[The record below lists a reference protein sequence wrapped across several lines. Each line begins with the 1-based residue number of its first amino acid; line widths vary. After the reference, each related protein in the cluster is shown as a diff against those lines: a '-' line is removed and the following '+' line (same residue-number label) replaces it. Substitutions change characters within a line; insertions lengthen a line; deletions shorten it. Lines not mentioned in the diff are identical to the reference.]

1 MSRAEGIAACTNIV
15 ELVEQMDD
23 KLPDTF
29 SSSVDDK
36 AKSMLD
42 YIMKSPQYP
51 RVTDKM
57 DQALRNMWGGLQKW
71 NRNSDFNDN
80 LFDGVEGVIKE
91 LQSVQSTYDKAEG
104 GEESSNDAEDEGS
117 VASDTA
123 PTLGLEEMSDDL
135 PHYAAVK
142 DTQDK
147 GDRAREARL
156 QKQNHNSAAPTINV
170 IKGED
175 VKKVLSQPVNITK
188 TGLPLEDIIKVR
200 EELVSRTL
208 NQVHD
213 AYIRVIDDRSIRHGS
228 IDEVLKA
235 SKSDRTHQLIKAA
248 YYAGKIS
255 GITQLG
261 EELSTEAGKK

>member
-1 MSRAEGIAACTNIV
+1 MSRAEAICACNNIV

-42 YIMKSPQYP
+42 YILKSPQYP

-71 NRNSDFNDN
+71 NRNGDFNDN

-104 GEESSNDAEDEGS
+104 GEESSNDAEDSGG
-117 VASDTA
+117 DTGAAA
-123 PTLGLEEMSDDL
+123 PLGLEEMSDD
-135 PHYAAVK
+135 PQYAGVASS
-142 DTQDK
+142 
-147 GDRAREARL
+147 RFPA
-156 QKQNHNSAAPTINV
+156 NAPNQVSSPKVNV
-170 IKGED
+170 VRGED
-175 VKKVLSQPVNITK
+175 VKKVLSQPVNIT
-188 TGLPLEDIIKVR
+188 GLPLEDIIKVR
-200 EELVSRTL
+200 EELISRAL
-208 NQVHD
+208 NQVHEKHIS
-213 AYIRVIDDRSIRHGS
+213 AIDTKGIRHG
-228 IDEVLKA
+228 IMNDILKA
-235 SKSDRTHQLIKAA
+235 TKSDRTTQLLWAA
-248 YYAGKIS
+248 YFAGKIS
-255 GITQLG
+255 GLLQLG

>member
-1 MSRAEGIAACTNIV
+1 MPMSRAEAICACNNIV

-29 SSSVDDK
+29 SSSVDDR

-42 YIMKSPQYP
+42 YIMKCPQYP

-71 NRNSDFNDN
+71 NRNGDFNDN
-80 LFDGVEGVIKE
+80 LFDGVEAIAKDLQGV
-91 LQSVQSTYDKAEG
+91 QATYDKAEG
-104 GEESSNDAEDEGS
+104 GEESSNDTADDGLATREPSVGIEDF
-117 VASDTA
+117 
-123 PTLGLEEMSDDL
+123 DL
-135 PHYAAVK
+135 SEDPRYV
-142 DTQDK
+142 DK
-147 GDRAREARL
+147 
-156 QKQNHNSAAPTINV
+156 KPMINV

-200 EELVSRTL
+200 EELISRAL
-208 NQVHD
+208 NQVHEKHIS
-213 AYIRVIDDRSIRHGS
+213 AIDTKGIRHG
-228 IDEVLKA
+228 IMNDILKA
-235 SKSDRTHQLIKAA
+235 TKSDRTTQLLWAA
-248 YYAGKIS
+248 YFAGKIS
-255 GITQLG
+255 GLLQLG

>member
-1 MSRAEGIAACTNIV
+1 MPMSRAEAICACNNIV

-42 YIMKSPQYP
+42 YIMKCPQYP

-71 NRNSDFNDN
+71 NRNGDFNDN
-80 LFDGVEGVIKE
+80 LFDGVEAIAKDLQGV
-91 LQSVQSTYDKAEG
+91 QATYDKAEG
-104 GEESSNDAEDEGS
+104 GEESSNDAEDGSS

-123 PTLGLEEMSDDL
+123 IGIEDFDLSDD
-135 PHYAAVK
+135 PRYANKAPK
-142 DTQDK
+142 
-147 GDRAREARL
+147 
-156 QKQNHNSAAPTINV
+156 AAPPPTINV

-200 EELVSRTL
+200 EELISRAL
-208 NQVHD
+208 NQVHEKHIS
-213 AYIRVIDDRSIRHGS
+213 AIDTKGIRHG
-228 IDEVLKA
+228 IMNDILKA
-235 SKSDRTHQLIKAA
+235 TKSDRTTQLLWAA
-248 YYAGKIS
+248 YFAGKIS
-255 GITQLG
+255 GLLQLG